1 MGSNQQRCAVD
12 SGMAES
18 TGPGWIPESRV
29 STPESTSQGAVI
41 ALLFQIAW
49 WLPAGVASQKSGPVA
64 GDAPRFARQHRIS
77 VRKEPRYQ
85 RLRRFRFDH
94 PPTARPDAN
103 CRRVSRPLD
112 PGSDSRGTP
121 EFGVASTA
129 RSSPEHMDFIAC
141 WIESVSPCGVS
152 QEIVS
157 SARRV
162 LTLRLLHIDEQ
173 AASAASS
180 RWHRN
185 FKRICFRNVP
195 ARTIGIRS

>member
-1 MGSNQQRCAVD
+1 MGWVDAGGFRTPDARLDSTRGPAATSGVRSEGQRSLVFARR
-12 SGMAES
+12 SGGS
-18 TGPGWIPESRV
+18 G
-29 STPESTSQGAVI
+29 
-41 ALLFQIAW
+41 F
-49 WLPAGVASQKSGPVA
+49 GVASQKTGPVA
-64 GDAPRFARQHRIS
+64 GDVPRFARQHRIS